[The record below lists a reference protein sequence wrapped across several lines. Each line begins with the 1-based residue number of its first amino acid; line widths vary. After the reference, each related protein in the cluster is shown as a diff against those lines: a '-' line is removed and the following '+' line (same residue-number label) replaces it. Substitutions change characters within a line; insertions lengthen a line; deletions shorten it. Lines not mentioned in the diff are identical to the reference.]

1 MARGG
6 RRNGAGRPVG
16 SRTKVSV
23 ESREELWAYIQQQCA
38 LGKGAN
44 PYEVLVETM
53 ATTEDARL
61 AISCAKE
68 LATYLLPK
76 LATVKVSGDAEHPLT
91 VVYQVELT

>member
-1 MARGG
+1 MAHGG
-6 RRNGAGRPVG
+6 KRNGSGRPKG
-16 SRTKVSV
+16 ARNQVSV
-23 ESREELWAYIQQQCA
+23 QSRDELWAYIQQQCA
-38 LGKGAN
+38 LGKAAN

-61 AISCAKE
+61 AVQCAKE

-76 LATVKVSGDAEHPLT
+76 LATVKVSGDAEQPLT